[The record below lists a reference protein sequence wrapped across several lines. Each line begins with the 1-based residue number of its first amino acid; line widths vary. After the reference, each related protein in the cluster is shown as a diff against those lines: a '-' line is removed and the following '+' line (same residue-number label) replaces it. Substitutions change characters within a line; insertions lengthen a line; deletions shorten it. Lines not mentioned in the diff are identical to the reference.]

1 MAANIVAGRGQA
13 AGAAAQGAAQVATA
27 PVDLCIEVTALQQSS
42 QPGQSAQW
50 SVAAW
55 ATGGNVPNAAVALQ
69 ASPAGA
75 GTAQFSFGCGSG
87 NGTSTCTLGTVDA
100 SSGHLQFQ
108 AQLTVPSTASVS
120 TITLTATGSATGLP
134 TAPAASAPIAVTA
147 STAPISGATLPAGLT
162 EPGATGPGATVS
174 PAGGAGTLFPT
185 LAPSANPTAPT
196 ASIGNGT
203 RQVDNTTALPTGNNH
218 VGVELVGLLALA
230 AAFLLAVTRVSVRR
244 PPGRGQ
250 AKPNGTA
257 PQPPAAGEPPTKETG
272 GTE

>member
-1 MAANIVAGRGQA
+1 LAANIVADDGQA
-13 AGAAAQGAAQVATA
+13 AGAGAQGAARAATA
-27 PVDLCIEVTALQQSS
+27 AVELCVQVTALQQSS
-42 QPGQSAQW
+42 EPGQSAQW

-55 ATGGNVPNAAVALQ
+55 ATGGNVSNAAIALQ
-69 ASPAGA
+69 VSPAGG

-87 NGTSTCTLGTVDA
+87 NGTSTCNLGTVDT

-108 AQLTVPSTASVS
+108 AQLTVPVTTSAT

-134 TAPAASAPIAVTA
+134 TGPAASAPVAVNA
-147 STAPISGATLPAGLT
+147 STAPVGGVSLPAGLT
-162 EPGATGPGATVS
+162 VPGATVPGATVS
-174 PAGGAGTLFPT
+174 PAGGAGTLLPT
-185 LAPSANPTAPT
+185 VDPSANPAAPT

-250 AKPNGTA
+250 GKPNGTT
-257 PQPPAAGEPPTKETG
+257 PPPPPPGEPPSAGTG

>member
-1 MAANIVAGRGQA
+1 LAADIVAGHEQA
-13 AGAAAQGAAQVATA
+13 ATAA
-27 PVDLCIEVTALQQSS
+27 VDLCVQVTALTQSS
-42 QPGQSAQW
+42 EPGQSAQW

-55 ATGGNVPNAAVALQ
+55 ATGGNVSNAAVALQ
-69 ASPAGA
+69 VSPADG

-100 SSGHLQFQ
+100 SSGHLSFQ
-108 AQLTVPSTASVS
+108 AQLTVPTTASATTV
-120 TITLTATGSATGLP
+120 TLTATGSATGLA
-134 TAPAASAPIAVTA
+134 TAPTASAPVAVTA
-147 STAPISGATLPAGLT
+147 STTPIGGGATLPVGGGATLPAGLT
-162 EPGATGPGATVS
+162 TPGDTVS
-174 PAGGAGTLFPT
+174 PAGGAGTLLPT
-185 LAPSANPTAPT
+185 VNPTAPT

-250 AKPNGTA
+250 GKPNGTA
-257 PQPPAAGEPPTKETG
+257 PPPPAPGEPPSTGTG